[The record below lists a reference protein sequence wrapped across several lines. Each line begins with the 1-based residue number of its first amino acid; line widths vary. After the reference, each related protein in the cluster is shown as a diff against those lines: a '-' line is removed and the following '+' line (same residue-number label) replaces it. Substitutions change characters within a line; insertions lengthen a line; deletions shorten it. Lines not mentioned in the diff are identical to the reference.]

1 MNSYNE
7 IFDHILSN
15 NLNELER
22 AIKGL
27 DLNSKNTYGS
37 GKVVKGKGRKVVKG
51 KKKKSKSNY

>member
-22 AIKGL
+22 TIKGL
-27 DLNSKNTYGS
+27 DLNSIKNKYGS
-37 GKVVKGKGRKVVKG
+37 GKVVKGKSSKK

>member
-22 AIKGL
+22 VIKGL
-27 DLNSKNTYGS
+27 DLNSIKNKYGS
-37 GKVVKGKGRKVVKG
+37 GKVVKG